1 MLRTR
6 VLTAIVLIPL
16 VLAVAW
22 FREPWLTLG
31 VVIVLAVALSEA
43 IGLLR
48 AAGWAVPER
57 ATFAVGLAVVVV
69 TPLAWLYAATYQ
81 QPVPTGLMQLGIFGL
96 GWATFVLGV
105 MGLAGAALRNQEP
118 RVGLQAWA
126 SSVMVVAWLGLL
138 GPMLIAVGH
147 LAPITSEAISSAAD
161 PVGMLGWA
169 SGTSWLILLFGLVWS
184 CDTGAYFVGRAI
196 GRRKLHA
203 QVSPGKTVEGYFG
216 GIAAAAAVTAVLG
229 WVLLDL
235 SPVLGAVMGAV
246 TAAIAQQGDL
256 AKSLLKRAADRKDSG
271 NIFPGHGGMLDRID
285 SLLFAAP
292 LVVAFALVLGGM
304 WVVP

>member
-6 VLTAIVLIPL
+6 VLTAIILGPL

-22 FREPWLTLG
+22 FREPWLTAG
-31 VVIVLAVALSEA
+31 VLLVLAVALAEA

-48 AAGWAVPER
+48 AAGWAVPGR
-57 ATFAVGLAVVVV
+57 ATFAIGLIVAAA
-69 TPLAWLYAATYQ
+69 TPIAWLGASTYDG
-81 QPVPTGLMQLGIFGL
+81 PTPNGLLQLGILGL
-96 GWATFVLGV
+96 GWAVFVLSL
-105 MGLAGAALRNQEP
+105 MGLAGAALRNTDP
-118 RVGLQAWA
+118 RTGLQAWA
-126 SSVMVVAWLGLL
+126 SSVLVVAWIGLL

-147 LAPITSEAISSAAD
+147 LAPITNDSMPSASQ
-161 PVGMLGWA
+161 PIGMLGWA
-169 SGTSWLILLFGLVWS
+169 SGTGWLFLLFGLVWS

-196 GRRKLHA
+196 GKRKLHA
-203 QVSPGKTVEGYFG
+203 QVSPGKTVEGFIG
-216 GIAAAAAVTAVLG
+216 GIIAAAIVTALLG

-235 SPVLGAVMGAV
+235 SPILGAVMGAV
-246 TAAIAQQGDL
+246 TAAVAQQGDL

-304 WVVP
+304 WVIP

>member
-6 VLTAIVLIPL
+6 VLTAL
-16 VLAVAW
+16 VLGPVVLAIAW

-31 VVIVLAVALSEA
+31 ILLAIAVALGEA

-57 ATFAVGLAVVVV
+57 ATFAIGLVVASAMPLLLLYVG
-69 TPLAWLYAATYQ
+69 TYGDPLVQSLS
-81 QPVPTGLMQLGIFGL
+81 QLGFFGL
-96 GWATFVLGV
+96 SWAFFVLGV
-105 MGLAGAALRNQEP
+105 MGLAGAALRNQDP
-118 RVGLQAWA
+118 RIGLQAWA
-126 SSVMVVAWLGLL
+126 SSVLVVAWLGLL

-147 LAPITSEAISSAAD
+147 LAPITTETIPTPD
-161 PVGMLGWA
+161 TPVGVLGWA
-169 SGTSWLILLFGLVWS
+169 SGTGWLFLLFGLVWS

-196 GRRKLHA
+196 GKRKLHA
-203 QVSPGKTVEGYFG
+203 QVSPGKTVEGFIG
-216 GIAAAAAVTAVLG
+216 GIVAASVVTALLG
-229 WVLLDL
+229 WLLLDL
-235 SPVLGAVMGAV
+235 SPVLGAVMGGI

-271 NIFPGHGGMLDRID
+271 SIFPGHGGMLDRID

-304 WVVP
+304 WLVP